1 MKVQMDEPPPYH
13 LEIEGAEDARS
24 RDQQN
29 TSLRGR
35 PWVGI
40 RFDCCDVYTRV
51 YRNREGTAY
60 QGRCPRCMRSVT
72 LRVGPGGTD
81 ARFFVAE

>member
-1 MKVQMDEPPPYH
+1 MDVDPPYH
-13 LEIEGAEDARS
+13 LDLEGVDDPNQGVANDG
-24 RDQQN
+24 
-29 TSLRGR
+29 SLWGR

-40 RFDCCDVYTRV
+40 RFDCCDVYTRA

-60 QGRCPRCMRSVT
+60 RGRCPRCMRSVT
-72 LRVGPGGTD
+72 LRVGPDGTD